1 MSADPKKRQPLY
13 VPEEERVSLDELKA
27 RVGQIQDLALVRAKD
42 TVHRVYEQDTTK
54 LALVA
59 LGVLAVAAS
68 LAYFAGASACR
79 RGPEP
84 PGIE

>member
-1 MSADPKKRQPLY
+1 MSADSPKNQPLY
-13 VPEEERVSLDELKA
+13 VPPEERVTLEELKA
-27 RVGQIQDLALVRAKD
+27 RVSQVQDLALHRAKE

-59 LGVLAVAAS
+59 VGVVVVAVS
-68 LAYFAGASACR
+68 LAYFMGAAAGR
-79 RGPEP
+79 RGSEP